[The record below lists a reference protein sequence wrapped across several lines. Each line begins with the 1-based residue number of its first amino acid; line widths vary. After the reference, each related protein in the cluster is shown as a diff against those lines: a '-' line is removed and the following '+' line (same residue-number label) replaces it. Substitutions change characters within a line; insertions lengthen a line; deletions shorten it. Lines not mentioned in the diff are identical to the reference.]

1 MAATGIVLAGGKGS
15 RMQSDVPKQYMEL
28 LGKPLL
34 YYSLKAFEESDA
46 ESVVLVTAEGD
57 EEYCRKE
64 LVERFGFTKVIGIV
78 AGGAERYESVWNGLK
93 CLKEKS
99 EGFGVSGEMSGEI
112 TEKEAPGY
120 VLIHDG
126 ARPLVTAELINRL
139 ITETEHYGACV
150 AGMPVKDTIQMT
162 DERGTITLT
171 PKRDSLWSAQ
181 TPQSFGFS
189 MVYNAYER
197 LIKEPEINV
206 TDDAMV
212 VGLYHDIPIQ
222 MVRGSYT
229 NIKVTTPEDFVLAE
243 AFLLQRNNRG

>member
-1 MAATGIVLAGGKGS
+1 MAAAGIVLAGGKGS

-34 YYSLKAFEESDA
+34 YYALKAFEDSDV
-46 ESVVLVTAEGD
+46 EQVVLVTTEGD
-57 EEYCRKE
+57 EEYCKKE
-64 LVERFGFTKVIGIV
+64 LVERFGFSKVVSIV
-78 AGGAERYESVWNGLK
+78 AGGSERYVSVWNGLK
-93 CLKEKS
+93 GLKEQ
-99 EGFGVSGEMSGEI
+99 E
-112 TEKEAPGY
+112 PDY

-139 ITETEHYGACV
+139 IAETEQYGACV

-171 PKRDSLWSAQ
+171 PKRDSLWTAQ
-181 TPQSFGFS
+181 TPQSFEFS
-189 MVYNAYER
+189 LAYDAYER
-197 LIKEPEINV
+197 LMQEPEIHV

-229 NIKVTTPEDFVLAE
+229 NMKVTTPEDMVLAE
-243 AFLLQRNNRG
+243 AFLKKRV

>member
-1 MAATGIVLAGGKGS
+1 MAAAGIVLAGGKGS

-34 YYSLKAFEESDA
+34 YYALKAFEDSDA
-46 ESVVLVTAEGD
+46 EQVVLVTAEGD

-64 LVERFGFTKVIGIV
+64 LVERFGFTKVVAIV
-78 AGGAERYESVWNGLK
+78 AGGAERYASVWNGLK
-93 CLKEKS
+93 CLKEQ
-99 EGFGVSGEMSGEI
+99 E
-112 TEKEAPGY
+112 PDY

-126 ARPLVTAELINRL
+126 ARPLVTAELINRM
-139 ITETEHYGACV
+139 ITETEQYEACV

-162 DERGTITLT
+162 DESGTITLT
-171 PKRDSLWSAQ
+171 PKRDSLWTAQ
-181 TPQSFGFS
+181 TPQSFAFTLA
-189 MVYNAYER
+189 YDAYEQ
-197 LIKEPEINV
+197 LMQESEINV

-229 NIKVTTPEDFVLAE
+229 NIKVTTPEDLVLAE
-243 AFLLQRNNRG
+243 AFLKKRS

>member
-1 MAATGIVLAGGKGS
+1 MAAAGIVLAGGKGS

-34 YYSLKAFEESDA
+34 YYSLKAFEDSDA
-46 ESVVLVTAEGD
+46 EQVALVTAEGD

-64 LVERFGFTKVIGIV
+64 LVERFGFAKVVAIV
-78 AGGAERYESVWNGLK
+78 AGGAERYASVWNGLK
-93 CLKEKS
+93 CLKEQ
-99 EGFGVSGEMSGEI
+99 E
-112 TEKEAPGY
+112 PDY

-139 ITETEHYGACV
+139 ITETEQYNACV

-171 PKRDSLWSAQ
+171 PKRDSLWTAQ
-181 TPQSFGFS
+181 TPQSFEFS
-189 MVYNAYER
+189 LAYDAYEQLMR
-197 LIKEPEINV
+197 EQEINV

-229 NIKVTTPEDFVLAE
+229 NIKVTTPEDLVLAE
-243 AFLLQRNNRG
+243 AFLKKRI